1 VVFRKGT
8 DLPYQGLQKAVG
20 MTAIT
25 LQQAVVIAALVMVVV
40 ILFTL
45 PKEGDPWQ

>member
-1 VVFRKGT
+1 M
-8 DLPYQGLQKAVG
+8 PLQDA
-20 MTAIT
+20 
-25 LQQAVVIAALVMVVV
+25 LVIAALVMVVV